1 MCPGST
7 IKSLCVY
14 RVKTRLLV
22 RSFRPFQKNGETAAG
37 WRAGCPGKPAVR
49 LSA

>member
-22 RSFRPFQKNGETAAG
+22 RSFRPFQKNGETAQPG
-37 WRAGCPGKPAVR
+37 WLVSL
-49 LSA
+49 LSVSRPRY